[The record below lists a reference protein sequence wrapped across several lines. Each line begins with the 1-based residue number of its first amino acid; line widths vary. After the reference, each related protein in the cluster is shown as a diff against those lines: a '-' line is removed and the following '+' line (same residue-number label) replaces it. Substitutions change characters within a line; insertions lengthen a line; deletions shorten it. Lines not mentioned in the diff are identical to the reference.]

1 MTLKNRLEAGARL
14 THADG
19 LELLTGAFPVGH
31 LMAYAHAARMQRHPE
46 GLVTFVY
53 DSNPNY
59 TNVCVTHCE
68 FCAFWRS
75 DKAKDAYTLSP
86 EALAERVRTAADA
99 GATTVLLQ
107 GGHNPAVRLADW
119 LAYIEAIQRTTP
131 QIHIHPFSPS
141 EIDFLSGLE
150 GMSSQDIL
158 QCLHAAGIR
167 TMPGGGAEILV
178 DRVRQDIA
186 PEKTSA
192 ARWLGIMEEA
202 HGLGFKTTATM
213 MYGHVETPAEIIDHL
228 LALREVQDRTGGFS
242 SFIPWSFK
250 PGNSTLGKRVRVAAH
265 PMRYLRLLAVARLL
279 LDNFPH
285 IQSSWFSE
293 DLRTGQLGLLAGADD
308 FGGLLFEES
317 VLGKAGHTPK
327 TSLARTLD
335 VIREMGF
342 EPAQRD
348 SFYRV
353 ITRYPQS
360 AESSV
365 SAERMRVSQAAL
377 A

>member
-1 MTLKNRLEAGARL
+1 MKLLDRLERGARL
-14 THADG
+14 DFSDG
-19 LELLTGAFPVGH
+19 LELLTGAVPVGD
-31 LMAYAHAARMQRHPE
+31 LMAHAHAARMRRHPE

-75 DKAKDAYTLSP
+75 EKAKDAYTLTP
-86 EALAERVRTAADA
+86 EALAERVRTAALA

-107 GGHNPAVRLADW
+107 GGHNPKVRFADW
-119 LAYIEAIQRTTP
+119 LAYIEAIKATTP
-131 QIHIHPFSPS
+131 QVHIHPFSPS
-141 EIDFLSGLE
+141 EVDFLAALE
-150 GMSSQDIL
+150 GIPSREIL
-158 QCLHAAGIR
+158 ERLYAAGIR

-178 DRVRQDIA
+178 QRVRDDIA

-192 ARWLGIMEEA
+192 ARWLEIMGEA
-202 HGLGFKTTATM
+202 HTIGFKTTATM
-213 MYGHVETPAEIIDHL
+213 MYGHVETPEEVIEHL
-228 LALREVQDRTGGFS
+228 LALRDQQDRTGGFS

-265 PMRYLRLLAVARLL
+265 PMRYLRLLAVARLM

-317 VLGKAGHTPK
+317 VLGKAGHAPK
-327 TSLARTLD
+327 TSLERTLE
-335 VIREMGF
+335 VIRDMGF

-353 ITRYPQS
+353 IARYEAP
-360 AESSV
+360 AMPAIPDE
-365 SAERMRVSQAAL
+365 ARLAL